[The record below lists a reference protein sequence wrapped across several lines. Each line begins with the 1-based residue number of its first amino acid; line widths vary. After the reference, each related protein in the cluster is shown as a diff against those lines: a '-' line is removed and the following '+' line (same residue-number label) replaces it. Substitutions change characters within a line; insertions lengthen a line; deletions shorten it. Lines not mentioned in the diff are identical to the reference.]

1 MADNDPMWALKNGQL
16 DDVKVILVTTQDVN
30 RMLEGGRMPLHIAAD
45 FGHADVV
52 EYLLSKGADVNAP
65 DKHGITPLLAACY
78 EGHVSCVKILLE
90 KGADKNCKGPD
101 GMCAFEAAENAAVKA
116 LLK

>member
-1 MADNDPMWALKNGQL
+1 MADNEPMWALKNGQL
-16 DDVKVILVTTQDVN
+16 DDVRAKLVTVEDVN
-30 RMLEGGRMPLHIAAD
+30 RMLEGGRMPLHVAAD
-45 FGHADVV
+45 FGHAEVV
-52 EYLLSKGADVNAP
+52 EYLISKGANVNAP

-90 KGADKNCKGPD
+90 KGADKSCKGPD
-101 GMCAFEAAENAAVKA
+101 GQSAFEAAESDAVKA

>member
-16 DDVKVILVTTQDVN
+16 DDVKAKLADDVN
-30 RMLEGGRMPLHIAAD
+30 RILEGGRMPLHVAAD
-45 FGHADVV
+45 FGHAEVV
-52 EYLLSKGADVNAP
+52 EYLISKGADVNAP

-78 EGHVSCVKILLE
+78 EGHVSCVKILVA
-90 KGADKNCKGPD
+90 KGANKDYKGPD
-101 GMCAFEAAENAAVKA
+101 GLNAFEAAESDGVKA